1 MCSTGVNMK
10 RTICFFLEALMIALV
25 FTYSWT
31 LDPPNRESK
40 ASLEAA
46 TAQQLVLRNT
56 SGASELPYEFASKVY
71 FAINHHG
78 DFLIDL
84 PATEIATSDGIEVSS
99 ALRNPFYA
107 YTTIN
112 AP

>member
-1 MCSTGVNMK
+1 MWSTGVNMK
-10 RTICFFLEALMIALV
+10 RFVCFFLEALMIVFV

-31 LDPPNRESK
+31 LDAPNRESK
-40 ASLEAA
+40 ASFEAA
-46 TAQQLVLRNT
+46 TAQQLILRNT

-71 FAINHHG
+71 FALNHHE
-78 DFLIDL
+78 DFLINL
-84 PATEIATSDGIEVSS
+84 PANEIATSDGIEVST